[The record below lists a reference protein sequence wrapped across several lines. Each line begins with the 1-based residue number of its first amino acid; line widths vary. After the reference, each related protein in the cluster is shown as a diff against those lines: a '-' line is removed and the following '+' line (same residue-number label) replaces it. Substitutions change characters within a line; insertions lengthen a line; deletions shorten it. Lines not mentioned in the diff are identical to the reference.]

1 MDLEPGKK
9 PSGNPAEPCTF
20 QQVRDK
26 LIGLRPTLLRASA
39 VSATT
44 VAAVVMGLNRQSYT
58 AVVAIV
64 GTKPLTQTFTT
75 QFKDT
80 PAFV

>member
-1 MDLEPGKK
+1 MDLEHGKK
-9 PSGNPAEPCTF
+9 PSAHPAPCTV
-20 QQVRDK
+20 QQVKDK
-26 LIGLRPTLLRASA
+26 LIGLRPVMLRASA
-39 VSATT
+39 LLATT
-44 VAAVVMGLNRQSYT
+44 VAAAVMGLNRQSYT

-64 GTKPLTQTFTT
+64 GTKPLTQTFTA